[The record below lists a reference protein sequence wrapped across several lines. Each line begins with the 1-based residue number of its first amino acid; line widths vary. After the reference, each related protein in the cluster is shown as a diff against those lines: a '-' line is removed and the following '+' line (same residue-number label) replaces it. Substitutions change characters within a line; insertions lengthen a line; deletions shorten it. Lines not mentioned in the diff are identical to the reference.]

1 MNVRTAER
9 PRVKICGITREEDAR
24 LAVELG
30 AWALGFVFAEE
41 SPRRISLDG
50 AAKIIATL
58 AGTAVEFVGVFVDAT
73 REEIAAAAKAGVTI
87 AQLHG
92 YISPELVADAPI
104 PVFVARSPYARDQLA
119 DLARFPGA
127 EALLIDG
134 YVPGV
139 QGGTGVQADWS
150 LATEAKR
157 FHPRVILAGGLR
169 AENLR
174 QAIATVRP
182 YAIDASSALESSYG
196 VKDPAKLRGF
206 FAALPESA

>member
-1 MNVRTAER
+1 MNGL

-24 LAVELG
+24 LAVQLG
-30 AWALGFVFAEE
+30 AWAIGFVFAEE
-41 SPRRISLDG
+41 SPRRISLER
-50 AAKIIATL
+50 AEKIIRALATPS
-58 AGTAVEFVGVFVDAT
+58 VEFVGVFVDAT
-73 REEIAAAAKAGVTI
+73 LEEITAAAGAGITI

-92 YISPELVADAPI
+92 YVSEALVAASPI
-104 PVFVARSPYARDQLA
+104 PVVVARSPYARDQLA
-119 DLARFPGA
+119 DLARFPAA

-134 YVPGV
+134 YVPGI

-150 LATEAKR
+150 LASEAKR

-206 FAALPESA
+206 FAALPVSA